1 MSSRYTRWIWPRALK
16 RLAPKSLFGRS
27 LLIIVLPIAL
37 MQVAVTWFFFDAHWD
52 AVTGLLSEGLAGDVA
67 WISQA
72 YDEAPTPARFDEL
85 QKKAQGLM
93 ELSIALQPG
102 RDLPA
107 TRKSSRFGLDKP
119 LNRALSEHLGAKLPY
134 DTLEQLRAKLFADH
148 PSFGQIDYVAP
159 AAALDLKSVGGAGDV
174 GDAAFACPVDDF
186 YLTNPIARAS
196 VTMAECS
203 ALAAGRRAPL
213 AAE

>member
-52 AVTGLLSEGLAGDVA
+52 TVTGLLSEGLAGDVA

-107 TRKSSRFGLDKP
+107 TRKCSRFGLDKP
-119 LNRALSEHLGAKLPY
+119 LNRALSEHLTRPY
-134 DTLEQLRAKLFADH
+134 WFETTR
-148 PSFGQIDYVAP
+148 
-159 AAALDLKSVGGAGDV
+159 
-174 GDAAFACPVDDF
+174 
-186 YLTNPIARAS
+186 
-196 VTMAECS
+196 
-203 ALAAGRRAPL
+203 
-213 AAE
+213 